1 MRAAHAS
8 PSSKNSNTSCH
19 HREKELPESGASW
32 PYRQDLKSEVMKTH
46 PYCCLGRFLIVSLAY
61 SWFDVIVEAGRLFCS
76 VCTVQ
81 SEQESDLHCRLSLW
95 SRARAWREGG
105 REGGGGGSE
114 RKNAFLAMLQKDTVP
129 RTLVVMVGPLYCV
142 IIKLISGLCVC
153 MCVLTETISSSYQ
166 RQERKGWTVQSKL
179 HIVIVPAGFFKDWKV
194 FSKQEHI
201 FCLFI
206 YLSIYQFF
214 LPMLVHVSEVFGV
227 CVWTWLVM

>member
-1 MRAAHAS
+1 M
-8 PSSKNSNTSCH
+8 
-19 HREKELPESGASW
+19 LL
-32 PYRQDLKSEVMKTH
+32 LKRV
-46 PYCCLGRFLIVSLAY
+46 
-61 SWFDVIVEAGRLFCS
+61 DCS
-76 VCTVQ
+76 VAFARCSQNRSLTCTV
-81 SEQESDLHCRLSLW
+81 DCLCGAVLVH
-95 SRARAWREGG
+95 
-105 REGGGGGSE
+105 GGGGGSE

-179 HIVIVPAGFFKDWKV
+179 HIVIVPAGFFKDCKV

-206 YLSIYQFF
+206 YLSIYLSFFF